1 MERISQILLRHQSR
15 GLTLLYDIMPEAACH
30 DAAAD
35 LLRLSKG
42 TILIVTG
49 FCCFG
54 QGETDG
60 PVGSHFLALALKRLG
75 FNPIVVTDKYSL
87 NYFINSLYPV
97 TLFQEKA
104 YAQRMMN
111 MEKPVAMISIERCG
125 RSRDGKYYNMHRKE
139 ITGITPSI
147 DELFMIRPEGCLTI
161 GIGDGGNEIGMGNYH
176 DTLMAAGEII
186 PSCVKTDHCIIAT
199 VSNWGAY
206 GLMAALEQLAG
217 MPLLPDSEDVK
228 AFLQKIVAMGATDG
242 ILGPGH
248 CSTDG
253 FDISTDAGILEAL
266 RELKPEKI

>member
-1 MERISQILLRHQSR
+1 MDETSRILLRHQTR
-15 GLTLLYDIMPEAACH
+15 GLEALYPLMPPAACR

-35 LLRLSKG
+35 LWRLQKG
-42 TILIVTG
+42 EILIVTG

-60 PVGSHFLALALKRLG
+60 PIGSHFLALALKRSG

-97 TLFQEKA
+97 TLFQEKE
-104 YAQRMMN
+104 YAQRMIK

-139 ITGITPSI
+139 ITSITPPI
-147 DELFMIRPEGCLTI
+147 DELFLIRPEGCLTI

-176 DTLMAAGEII
+176 DALLAAGGIF
-186 PSCVKTDHCIIAT
+186 PSCVKTDRCIIAT

-206 GLMAALEQLAG
+206 GLIAALEQLAG
-217 MPLLPDSEDVK
+217 MPLLPEYHEVEG
-228 AFLQKIVAMGATDG
+228 FLHKIVALGATDG

-253 FDISTDAGILEAL
+253 FPPSTDAEIIAAL
-266 RELKPEKI
+266 ASMR